1 MLNLIALAVNLLLII
16 MIFLKKTNENIGLSN
31 SKLEDDLL
39 SPGNST
45 ENSLNL
51 IIASFALISVLLAIR
66 LNFLV
71 LN

>member
-1 MLNLIALAVNLLLII
+1 MLNLIALAVNLLFII
-16 MIFLKKTNENIGLSN
+16 MIFLKKTNENIGLGN

-45 ENSLNL
+45 ENVLNL
-51 IIASFALISVLLAIR
+51 IIASFVLISVLLAMR
-66 LNFLV
+66 LNFLA